1 MEKIGEFLASL
12 PEELYIFLI
21 SILPV
26 IELRGAIPVGAA
38 IGLPIYVN
46 YPVAILG
53 NMLPVPFILLF
64 IPKILDFLSRY
75 KIFRPLVGWLRKK
88 ADRGSQRVLK
98 ENEDGAGVTENAK
111 RSELNTQNDTE
122 EAECTVI
129 NDEKING
136 PSVNSEVFLRKEC
149 EESDNA
155 EKVYGNTEN
164 PHETSLS
171 ADTSDTVEK
180 EQTVLDGCTK
190 NTKSSRE
197 RRDMSAA
204 IFTALM
210 LFVAIPLPGT
220 GAWTGSLVA
229 ALFNLPRRR
238 SLISIFL
245 GVLISGA
252 IMSLASYG
260 VVGFL
265 SFLI

>member
-1 MEKIGEFLASL
+1 MEKLGEFLASL
-12 PEELYIFLI
+12 PEEIYIFLI
-21 SILPV
+21 SVLPV
-26 IELRGAIPVGAA
+26 VELRGAIPIGAA

-64 IPKILDFLSRY
+64 IPKILDFLAGY
-75 KIFRPLVGWLRKK
+75 KMFRPLVAWLRKK
-88 ADRGSQRVLK
+88 ANRGSQRVLK
-98 ENEDGAGVTENAK
+98 AESPGEKNSDTWAIDTQNNAK
-111 RSELNTQNDTE
+111 ESEYSFAEYEKNEASTIEQTSDNTEKTE
-122 EAECTVI
+122 ENSAAEGLPVTPTDI
-129 NDEKING
+129 
-136 PSVNSEVFLRKEC
+136 S
-149 EESDNA
+149 
-155 EKVYGNTEN
+155 
-164 PHETSLS
+164 
-171 ADTSDTVEK
+171 EK
-180 EQTVLDGCTK
+180 EQTDGDGCSK
-190 NTKSSRE
+190 NTRHSYV

-238 SLISIFL
+238 SLVAIFI